1 MRKESNVFVKVAEY
15 NDLLDIIALI
25 NEKVKEARIV
35 LGKIYDLKNQ
45 EDSELDAWKNSLD
58 DVERKLKYIDQVFT
72 NQNINMAD
80 NDFYVGIYEPQDIRR
95 NVLESSRELVS
106 TIQSKRNL
114 DSIRHAKMREYENMR
129 RLMDELNFLLS
140 KLKTKLPSG
149 VRRQQDTIVKDEPS
163 PGVRKLSRELDKLE
177 QNF

>member
-1 MRKESNVFVKVAEY
+1 
-15 NDLLDIIALI
+15 
-25 NEKVKEARIV
+25 
-35 LGKIYDLKNQ
+35 
-45 EDSELDAWKNSLD
+45 
-58 DVERKLKYIDQVFT
+58 
-72 NQNINMAD
+72 MAD